1 MKGRMKKIASLVLAF
16 VLCAGSVLN
25 VGAVTI
31 DEAEKK
37 ADKLESEKKAAEAE
51 KKALA
56 EKLNKIIKQMNQ
68 TEEELTQKEA
78 EIEEA
83 ENELVQAKTEEDNQ
97 YQSMKKRIKFMYEG
111 GNKQFLEVLMSSE
124 NIGDLLNKAEYV
136 SKLSPYDR
144 DMLEEFQ
151 ATVKSVEE
159 KEAKLQDEYEKLDK
173 LQDQL
178 VEQQNEV
185 QDMVDNKAAEIEEI
199 KDQISAN
206 AAVLKELKE
215 KAEQARKLKEEQE
228 KARKAAAA
236 AAAAKKNSSSSS
248 SGSSSGSSSSSSG
261 SSGSSSSGGSTVV
274 SGSGYFTHPCPGMS
288 YQSSYFGEV
297 RSFDPTPHKGNDYAA
312 AEGTPTYAAAAG
324 TVIIAGWSNSAGNWV
339 VISHGNGLVS
349 KYMHHSSI
357 TVSAGQYVE
366 KGQQIGYVGS
376 TGYSTGA
383 HLHFQV
389 ELNGVAVS
397 PDSYM

>member
-16 VLCAGSVLN
+16 VLCAGSALN

-56 EKLNKIIKQMNQ
+56 EKLNKIIEKMNQ
-68 TEEELTQKEA
+68 TEDELTQKEA

-83 ENELVQAKTEEDNQ
+83 ENELVQAKAEEDNQ

-111 GNKQFLEVLMSSE
+111 GNKQFLEVLMTSE

-136 SKLSPYDR
+136 SKLSAYDR

-151 ATVKSVEE
+151 ETVKSVEE
-159 KEAKLQDEYEKLDK
+159 KEAKLQDEYDKLDK

-236 AAAAKKNSSSSS
+236 AAAAKKNSNSS
-248 SGSSSGSSSSSSG
+248 SSSGSSSSSSG